1 MKGTIMDWRATM
13 EIMAKCR
20 THEPVIVSPGTS
32 GAILHTVSHK
42 DPVLYNSGLSYA
54 SPYAFG
60 IALKRPGRK
69 VIAIEGDGSMLA
81 GLGHLATIAR
91 YAPPNLVVLA
101 IDNGTYCTGDASLR
115 GATSFGVDLAAI
127 ARAAGIGF
135 AVAVDDLAA
144 FEQYLRRALAE
155 PGPAIIVCKVDPNI
169 DRRTLRPYVLD
180 RVEQGIEFRRQL
192 ALTG

>member
-1 MKGTIMDWRATM
+1 MDWRATM
-13 EIMAKCR
+13 EVVAKCR
-20 THEPVIVSPGTS
+20 TSEPVIVSPGTS
-32 GAILHTVSHK
+32 GAVLYTVSHR

-60 IALKRPGRK
+60 IALKRPGTK

-81 GLGHLATIAR
+81 GLGHLTTIAR

-127 ARAAGIGF
+127 ARGAGIGF
-135 AVAVDDLAA
+135 AVAVADLAA
-144 FEQYLRRALAE
+144 FEEHLRRALAE
-155 PGPAIIVCKVDPNI
+155 AGPAIIVCKVDTHI
-169 DRRTLRPYVLD
+169 DRRALKPYTLD
-180 RVEQGIEFRRQL
+180 RVEQGMEFRRQL
-192 ALTG
+192 ARTMR